1 MTQCRSHGE
10 NAFWRQKDLDGLE
23 CFRAG
28 FTDHRYRRHSH
39 AGYVI
44 GVVTHGCEVFWC
56 RGAHHTVEP
65 GDIILVNPQSQH
77 DGEAGCDL
85 GWRYRVLYPTEQHL
99 DGLAPQGKGATVAP
113 RFRHSRV
120 RDPGLAGRI
129 AEFHA
134 ACESGASSTR
144 LEEVWSEI
152 LFDLVDRYAEAPLP
166 AALDLAVPQAI
177 GRAREIIMDE
187 ADRPL
192 SLEHIADR
200 VGLTRWHLVRRFKE
214 TFGTSPHALLIDRR
228 LRIAK
233 SFLDAGEPIASAAA
247 AASFVDQ
254 SHFSRHFVAAFGMTP
269 GAYAQAR
276 C

>member
-1 MTQCRSHGE
+1 MPDRSHQE
-10 NAFWRQKDLDGLE
+10 NAFWRQQDLDGLE

-77 DGEAGCDL
+77 DGEAGCDA
-85 GWRYRVLYPTEQHL
+85 GWRYRVLYPDERHL
-99 DGLAPQGKGATVAP
+99 NGLMRSGKGGSAAP

-120 RDPGLAGRI
+120 RDPLLAARI
-129 AEFHA
+129 ANFHA
-134 ACESGASSTR
+134 ACEGGAPTTA
-144 LEEVWSEI
+144 LEETWSGI
-152 LFDLVDRYAEAPLP
+152 LLDLVDRYAEVPSP
-166 AALDLAVPQAI
+166 ASLDLAVPDAI
-177 GRAREIIMDE
+177 ERARGIIMEE

-192 SLEHIADR
+192 SLATIAGR
-200 VGLTRWHLVRRFKE
+200 VGLTRWHLVRKFKD

-233 SFLDAGEPIASAAA
+233 SLLDSGEPIASAAA
-247 AASFVDQ
+247 AAAFTDQ
-254 SHFSRHFVAAFGMTP
+254 SHFSRHFFAAFGMTP